1 MHLRQIKIPWK
12 YITLCYTLLLLNI
25 I

>member
-12 YITLCYTLLLLNI
+12 YITLCIRITL
-25 I
+25 